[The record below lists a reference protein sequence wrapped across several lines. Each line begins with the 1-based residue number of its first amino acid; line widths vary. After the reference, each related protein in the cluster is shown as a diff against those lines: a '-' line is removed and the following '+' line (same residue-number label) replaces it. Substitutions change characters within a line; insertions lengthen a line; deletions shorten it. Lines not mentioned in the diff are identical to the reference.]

1 MSFLTCTA
9 LIKRS
14 NILLLIVLIA
24 MSILPSAHASD
35 SIERRVTGE
44 WRFTAALDGAEIASL
59 DENEAQ
65 QLLGQVFTIR
75 KEQVKFGKMDC
86 GKTAF
91 EVHKVE
97 PELNLREAFH
107 ASSKE
112 LGMPTP
118 VTVVDLSCTSVF
130 ITKPNHLVIFGKVGF
145 LMLCESRN
153 NERSVAYA
161 TCAKALHK
169 PEVKQ

>member
-1 MSFLTCTA
+1 MSFLGYMA
-9 LIKRS
+9 SSKRI
-14 NILLLIVLIA
+14 NILLLIVVIT
-24 MSILPSAHASD
+24 MSISPSAHASD
-35 SIERRVTGE
+35 PIERRVTGE

-91 EVHKVE
+91 EARKVE
-97 PELNLREAFH
+97 PQLHLREAFH
-107 ASSKE
+107 ASSKQ

-130 ITKPNHLVIFGKVGF
+130 ITKPNHLVIFWQGWFFDAV
-145 LMLCESRN
+145 R
-153 NERSVAYA
+153 
-161 TCAKALHK
+161 
-169 PEVKQ
+169 VKK